1 MYNAACT
8 LCDCIVKYAPAIGMC
23 TLDMEE
29 MLSRDEV
36 YKRSLYGDESAKCDK
51 MDVDE
56 VFIPESECYHVVY
69 IMQGNTQGQ
78 RTQAESV

>member
-1 MYNAACT
+1 M
-8 LCDCIVKYAPAIGMC
+8 IVEKYAPAVGMC

-36 YKRSLYGDESAKCDK
+36 YKCSWYGDESAECDK

-56 VFIPESECYHVVY
+56 VFIPESQCYHVVS

-78 RTQAESV
+78 CTQAESV